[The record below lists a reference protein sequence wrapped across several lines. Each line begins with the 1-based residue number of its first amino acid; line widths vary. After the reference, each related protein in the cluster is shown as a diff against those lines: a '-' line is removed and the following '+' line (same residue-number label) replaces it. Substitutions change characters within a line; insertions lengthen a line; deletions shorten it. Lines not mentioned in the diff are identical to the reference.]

1 MITISDNLT
10 PGSLC
15 ASSANKN
22 YLKLFISRN
31 HMLEVSIR
39 YKKLNLHFFSD
50 QTMTSFLKM
59 AFGEKDPIWTKI
71 S

>member
-1 MITISDNLT
+1 MTTPI

-15 ASSANKN
+15 ASESNKN

-39 YKKLNLHFFSD
+39 YKTLNLHFFSD

-59 AFGEKDPIWTKI
+59 AFGEKNPIWKKI